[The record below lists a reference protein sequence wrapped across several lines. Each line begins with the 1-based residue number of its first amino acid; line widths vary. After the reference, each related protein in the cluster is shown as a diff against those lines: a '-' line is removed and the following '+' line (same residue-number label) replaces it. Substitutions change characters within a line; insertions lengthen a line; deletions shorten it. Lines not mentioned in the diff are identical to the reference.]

1 MDPQE
6 LMREA
11 QLLFVDGK
19 VKESIKA
26 FTKAIEAGANP
37 YIAHLS
43 RGVAHVKTEEVEM
56 ALNDFNKAI
65 SMNNQSAR
73 AYFFRGMVY
82 MIKNEFENAVS
93 DFTGAL

>member
-43 RGVAHVKTEEVEM
+43 RLYLFQIFQLLYRK
-56 ALNDFNKAI
+56 
-65 SMNNQSAR
+65 
-73 AYFFRGMVY
+73 
-82 MIKNEFENAVS
+82 
-93 DFTGAL
+93 